1 MNTQSNTM
9 HESPLESQAVVPAAV
24 IPPARLLYW
33 SVRRELWENRSIYL
47 APLAVAAVFL
57 AGFLIGLVT
66 LPQRMRAFA
75 AVDPAKL
82 HAAIEQPYVVVEE
95 LLMGASLI
103 VAVFY
108 CLEALH
114 GERSD
119 RSILFWKSLPVS
131 DLTAVLAKASI
142 PVVLL
147 LLCFVATVAVQL
159 IMLLLSS
166 AVLAGSG
173 LGVAPLWTHVSLFQR
188 SLGLG
193 YHYLTVHALWYAPIY
208 GWLLLVSAWARRA
221 ALVWAIL
228 PPLAIG
234 VVEKIAFNT
243 SHFADWL
250 GYRFGGPQHFD
261 FSMPGGMPMDMAM
274 SLDLGRFLITP
285 GLWTG
290 LIVAAAFL
298 AGAVRLRRDRGP
310 I

>member
-1 MNTQSNTM
+1 MNTQSNTV
-9 HESPLESQAVVPAAV
+9 HESPLESQAVVPLAV
-24 IPPARLLYW
+24 ISPARRMYW
-33 SVRRELWENRSIYL
+33 SVRRELWENRSIYI
-47 APLAVAAVFL
+47 APLAVAGVFL
-57 AGFLIGLVT
+57 VGFLIGLVT
-66 LPQRMRAFA
+66 LPGRMRAVLA
-75 AVDPAKL
+75 LDPAKL

-114 GERSD
+114 GERRD

-131 DLTAVLAKASI
+131 DLTAVLAKASV
-142 PVVLL
+142 PFLL
-147 LLCFVATVAVQL
+147 VLLCFVVTVAAQL

-166 AVLAGSG
+166 SVLAESG

-221 ALVWAIL
+221 AFVWAIL

-250 GYRFGGPQHFD
+250 GYRFSGPQHFD
-261 FSMPGGMPMDMAM
+261 FSMPGGMAMDLAM
-274 SLDLGRFLITP
+274 SLDLGRLLITP

-298 AGAVRLRRDRGP
+298 LGAVRLRRNRGP